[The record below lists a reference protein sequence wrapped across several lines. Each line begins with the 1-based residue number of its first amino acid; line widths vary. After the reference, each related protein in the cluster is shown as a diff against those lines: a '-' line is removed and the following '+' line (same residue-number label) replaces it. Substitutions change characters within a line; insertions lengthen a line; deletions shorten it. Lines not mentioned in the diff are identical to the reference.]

1 MSGKPDR
8 GCLRGSLGYFERELG
23 NRPIPNGPDPAH
35 DKRAVTNRIQTLL
48 SRGEELS
55 WPNAIA
61 DSAPFYSFSVTGGN
75 EVNAQ
80 LTARPVGQVIAAIQA
95 LDLETVKIRVM
106 DPVRGEGWT
115 REYADSIE
123 VAYKT
128 YLTML
133 AKYPDD
139 AEDILLS
146 EDVDEFWHT
155 HILQTVKYSED
166 CQEVFGNYL
175 HHAPHIGEFTSAD
188 IEEREVQ
195 AEKTR
200 RLYEREFGGGQDAA
214 WSGDVIKAK
223 TAAATGARILATNA
237 AASGARIQATNAA
250 ASGARI
256 RAANAA
262 ASGARIRAANDA
274 GLGVPMPPAWGGP
287 RASRAPRAPARR
299 NAPRHR
305 APLAHRRHRRR
316 ADARAERREGRNR
329 RPACSS

>member
-1 MSGKPDR
+1 M
-8 GCLRGSLGYFERELG
+8 
-23 NRPIPNGPDPAH
+23 
-35 DKRAVTNRIQTLL
+35 TNRIQTLL

-75 EVNAQ
+75 EVKAQ
-80 LTARPVGQVIAAIQA
+80 LTARPVGQVTAAIQA

-155 HILQTVKYSED
+155 HILQTIKYSED

-188 IEEREVQ
+188 VEEREVQ

-214 WSGDVIKAK
+214 WSGDVIKAE
-223 TAAATGARILATNA
+223 TAAASGARIQGTKAAASGARIQATNA
-237 AASGARIQATNAA
+237 AASGARIQATTAAASGARIRATNAAASGARIRATTAAASGARIRATTAAASGARIRATNAAASGARIRATNAAASGARIRGANAA

-262 ASGARIRAANDA
+262 ASGARIRAVNDA
-274 GLGVPMPPAWGGP
+274 RLGVPMLMA
-287 RASRAPRAPARR
+287 A
-299 NAPRHR
+299 
-305 APLAHRRHRRR
+305 
-316 ADARAERREGRNR
+316 
-329 RPACSS
+329 